1 MQFYWHLHHKILLEP
16 CYDYEGRMV
25 YVDKYKPA
33 EEQELRLRLL
43 KPVEGE
49 LPAEL
54 IEAGQKY
61 AEAWQKCDEAGQKRE
76 EAWQK
81 YAEAWQKRDEAW
93 QKYDEVLEKYAIE
106 INALHEKE
114 CPDCPWDGKTIFP
127 KSRKK

>member
-1 MQFYWHLHHKILLEP
+1 MEFYWHVHHLILLEP
-16 CYDYEGRMV
+16 CYDYEGRMGFI
-25 YVDKYKPA
+25 KRNKPV

-43 KPVEGE
+43 KKVKGK

-61 AEAWQKCDEAGQKRE
+61 I

-81 YAEAWQKRDEAW
+81 YIEAGPKYEEAEEAW
-93 QKYDEVLEKYAIE
+93 QKYDEAWQKYEAI
-106 INALHEKE
+106 IAKHSVYLNKLHAEE

>member
-1 MQFYWHLHHKILLEP
+1 MEFYWHVHHLILLEP
-16 CYDYEGRMV
+16 CYDYEGRV
-25 YVDKYKPA
+25 GFIKRNKPV

-43 KPVEGE
+43 KKVKGK

-61 AEAWQKCDEAGQKRE
+61 N

-81 YAEAWQKRDEAW
+81 YYEARQKYYEARQEYEEAEEAWL
-93 QKYDEVLEKYAIE
+93 KYDEVLEKYATE